1 MPVLR
6 AVRLSLPLPFPSGG
20 GLVFW
25 HPNGAMIRHTI
36 ETFWKELHLMRGY
49 SLVYSP
55 HIAKLDLWKTSGH
68 YDFYRENMYDQMAV
82 SQSWGLRGTRRFLR
96 V

>member
-1 MPVLR
+1 
-6 AVRLSLPLPFPSGG
+6 
-20 GLVFW
+20 
-25 HPNGAMIRHTI
+25 MIRHTI
-36 ETFWKELHLMRGY
+36 ETFWKELHLKRGY

-82 SQSWGLRGTRRFLR
+82 SGGCFGGCGVTRGLDGGRKEGGRSCLCSDGLRLR
-96 V
+96 MRPISSSP